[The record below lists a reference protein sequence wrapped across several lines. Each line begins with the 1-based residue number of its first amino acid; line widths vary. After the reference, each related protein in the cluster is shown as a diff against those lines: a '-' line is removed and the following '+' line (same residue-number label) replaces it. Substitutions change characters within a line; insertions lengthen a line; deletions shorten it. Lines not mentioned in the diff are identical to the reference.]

1 MVKDIIP
8 TLHVRIRGAV
18 EIRMFI
24 ICSLYLLYIWFIC
37 GLYIYVVDWLHHV
50 THPRHLTCVKSLP
63 KKQRQPKAGMTVGL
77 VSHAEWLVN
86 GWVILSVAFLIEEYL
101 NHSLCIRDVS
111 HMGMDQYLLIPF
123 LMG

>member
-1 MVKDIIP
+1 MWVI
-8 TLHVRIRGAV
+8 
-18 EIRMFI
+18 
-24 ICSLYLLYIWFIC
+24 
-37 GLYIYVVDWLHHV
+37 YIYVVDWLHHV

-111 HMGMDQYLLIPF
+111 HM
-123 LMG
+123 